1 MQELLVG
8 ALLLHPLVL
17 PRLIGKLQ
25 EKGAAKVR
33 ERGGLVSEW
42 GLI

>member
-17 PRLIGKLQ
+17 PRLISKLQ
-25 EKGAAKVR
+25 DKGAAKVR
-33 ERGGLVSEW
+33 GGS
-42 GLI
+42 GNGRAGG